1 MASLIPLVN
10 AVCLVLEAI
19 VLGGVI
25 LSWIHALMPRPPAWA
40 YSRPALWLDDVSRA
54 ILRPFRQMLQRAGVN
69 TGPIDLS
76 PLIALVVLSLLQ
88 RLLLGVLISAGA

>member
-1 MASLIPLVN
+1 MASLISLIN
-10 AVCLVLEAI
+10 AAFWVVEAI
-19 VLGGVI
+19 VIAGVI

-69 TGPIDLS
+69 TGPLDLS

-88 RLLLGVLISAGA
+88 RVVIGILISVAV